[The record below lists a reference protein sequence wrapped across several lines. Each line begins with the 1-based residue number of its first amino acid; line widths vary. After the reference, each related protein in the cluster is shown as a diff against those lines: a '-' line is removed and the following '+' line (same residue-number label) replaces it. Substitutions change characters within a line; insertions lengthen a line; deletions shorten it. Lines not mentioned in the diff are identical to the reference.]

1 MSLYD
6 IYALCGQILVA
17 AEESHAAES
26 ASSKVPAEI
35 ITVMVCFVAVYLLL
49 KKYAFG
55 PILTVLDERSHRIES
70 DLKRAEELQR
80 KAETDRATLEERLN
94 KIEGEAR
101 ERMQELVAEGKRV
114 ADSIKEK
121 AQQESAALLEKAQKN
136 IEYETQKARV
146 TLKKDVIEMTVEATE
161 RLINERLDD
170 EKHRQLIGD
179 FLTRI
184 EERN

>member
-17 AEESHAAES
+17 AEETHAAGS
-26 ASSKVPAEI
+26 AGPSIPAQI
-35 ITVMVCFVAVYLLL
+35 VTVMVCFAAVYLLL
-49 KKYAFG
+49 RKFAFG
-55 PILTVLDERSHRIES
+55 PILTVLDERSNRIKS
-70 DLKRAEELQR
+70 DLQRAEELQR
-80 KAETDRATLEERLN
+80 KAEIDRVTLEERLN
-94 KIEGEAR
+94 KIEDEAR

-121 AQQESAALLEKAQKN
+121 AQEESTALLDKAQKN

-146 TLKKDVIEMTVEATE
+146 TLKKDIIEMTVEATE

-170 EKHRQLIGD
+170 EKHRELIGD